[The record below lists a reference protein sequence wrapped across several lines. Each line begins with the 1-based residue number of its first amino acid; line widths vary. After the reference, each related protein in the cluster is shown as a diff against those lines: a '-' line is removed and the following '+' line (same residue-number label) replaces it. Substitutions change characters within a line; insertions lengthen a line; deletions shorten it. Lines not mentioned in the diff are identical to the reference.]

1 MRGQPQSGSSKSERG
16 QRSPTISLTPI
27 STSRCSPGFVDPH
40 TWFPLTWLSS
50 PLGSDRAP
58 FWCAVCASLHS
69 PCRPPWSLTAL
80 PGCLLRAL
88 VPVTAPSGVAAPFLP
103 SPHFL
108 ILQDPTQSPFWKVFL
123 SISELAEPDCPGP
136 SLYILL
142 SPFPAFFPS
151 PLWLARMAVI
161 VKRRFGN
168 FNGGL
173 KSQWLKPEEN

>member
-1 MRGQPQSGSSKSERG
+1 MGPLSQRDASAPQPF
-16 QRSPTISLTPI
+16 LTPI
-27 STSRCSPGFVDPH
+27 STSRCSPGFVDPY

-50 PLGSDRAP
+50 PLGSDWAP
-58 FWCAVCASLHS
+58 FWCALCVSLHS
-69 PCRPPWSLTAL
+69 PCKPSWSFKAL

-88 VPVTAPSGVAAPFLP
+88 VPATAPSGVAAPLLP

-142 SPFPAFFPS
+142 SRFPAFFPS
-151 PLWLARMAVI
+151 PLWLAWMAVI
-161 VKRRFGN
+161 VKQTQVWQLQRR
-168 FNGGL
+168 
-173 KSQWLKPEEN
+173 S